1 MKNQTKRSERTR
13 LWQMMNAA
21 LDDTERIFSGTKDD
35 RGIWARI
42 AWRVGLEN
50 FLDVIYQAESEAR
63 DRNKR
68 IPNSQLPRF
77 FQSVL
82 NRRFPKRES

>member
-1 MKNQTKRSERTR
+1 
-13 LWQMMNAA
+13 MMNAA
-21 LDDTERIFSGTKDD
+21 LDDAQRLFSGTSDD

-42 AWRVGLEN
+42 AWRVGIEN
-50 FLDVIYQAESEAR
+50 FLDAIYQAESEAR
-63 DRNKR
+63 DKRKR
-68 IPNSQLPRF
+68 IPACQLPRF

>member
-1 MKNQTKRSERTR
+1 MKKRSNRAEKAR

-21 LDDTERIFSGTKDD
+21 LDDAERLFSGTKVD

-50 FLDVIYQAESEAR
+50 FLDAIFQAEAEAR

-68 IPNSQLPRF
+68 IPSSQLPRF

-82 NRRFPKRES
+82 NRRFPKREI

>member
-1 MKNQTKRSERTR
+1 MKNRMKRGEKTR
-13 LWQMMNAA
+13 IWQMMNAA
-21 LDDTERIFSGTKDD
+21 LDDAERIFSGTKDD

-82 NRRFPKRES
+82 NRRFPKPS